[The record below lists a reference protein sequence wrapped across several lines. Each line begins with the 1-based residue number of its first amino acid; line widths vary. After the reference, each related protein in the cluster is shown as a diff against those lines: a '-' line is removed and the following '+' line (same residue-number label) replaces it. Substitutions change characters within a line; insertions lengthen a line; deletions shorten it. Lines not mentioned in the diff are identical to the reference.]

1 MSTNF
6 DLFFTEDSVLF
17 KAIWRVL
24 RREGWSSKPPPLR
37 SLDCS
42 FRYVKPGCNPDG
54 VEGTDYF
61 RGEQALV
68 AYYRKQSVQLI
79 QTDGNTVRL
88 LPFRELPALSQERLA
103 RSGGYDKELEC
114 QYAVNNSVVVT
125 DCGGEEENTIIGLL
139 QNDNNVGVRVVS
151 DPGNVALR
159 SNRNQPNDNLLDEG
173 TVAAACTDESTSRG
187 RNNTEDCERREL
199 RTVRTGDGATNSRQD
214 IIVEEECADQSNS
227 CEAVT
232 FESRTSGSSNIQP
245 SCDDRGRQNGANDGN
260 EVGYGDRGEPPSNCN
275 SNTVGSTDG
284 GERRGPLNNAEVAEV
299 GTADVDNTGT
309 CTQLAHVDTSERGG
323 PTSDVEGPEVGPAR
337 TSDTNIVEIAG
348 CGDTIQPNPCIGGQA
363 EQMGS
368 QNRGGNDAPDRHA
381 ARGGH
386 GSSRDHDGGGICSGR
401 SSRRGDDGTDG
412 RGSRGGRDE
421 PGGQGIRGG
430 RGDRGILS
438 HYLDAEELCDRNS
451 VDDTQRVIELISEP
465 ASSVAV
471 VDLVTPPTLPQR
483 HEVYVNS
490 LVAFTPTKE
499 KWLMTKKLEPVFR
512 QVGTAYLAGRVCKR
526 IIDKKTLLYE
536 VRWLGN
542 LFHKHT
548 HSVNIGIR
556 QRGIENYR
564 VLTRST
570 SKPTWSALTA
580 TSDGEDFP
588 PDVVLDDLVEV
599 DGYTEFVPEQAIPT
613 SLREAET
620 IKNMKFDPL
629 VQMKSPADLYSH
641 SNGSTTTRVRQESVR
656 LFTHSA
662 SSSFLAYVP
671 LYFWRQI
678 VSEVNAYAAVKNVK
692 LLPAVT
698 LSELMKFVGI
708 LFFMTIN
715 DKGEYANYWGVQ
727 PEDAMT
733 KGNMQITGGCSLK
746 TRYLPPTQRDPAAR
760 IRPLLNLLKSTGGMY
775 VEVGRDVALDE
786 SSVACRSKFGRHC
799 IVFNPM
805 KPTGKYHFRLYMPCC
820 ATTWIAV
827 NYRFH
832 CNSDLL
838 DRLDGV
844 LPANQALELQQEWAE
859 SKLSSIRK
867 LVLEVSR
874 PLYGSNRIVNMDN
887 YYTSVQLVQALRLR
901 GLYARGTVRGTS
913 KHFPKHTVLDKK
925 EASRGDL
932 RQGVCADHAI
942 VAASWC
948 DSNIVQ

>member
-17 KAIWRVL
+17 KAIWRIL

-37 SLDCS
+37 SLDSS

-54 VEGTDYF
+54 VDGTDYF
-61 RGEQALV
+61 RGEQAPV
-68 AYYRKQSVQLI
+68 AYYRKQSAQLI

-88 LPFRELPALSQERLA
+88 LPFRELPAISQERLA
-103 RSGGYDKELEC
+103 RSGGYDKKLEC

-139 QNDNNVGVRVVS
+139 QNDNDIGVRVVS
-151 DPGNVALR
+151 DPDNVALR

-187 RNNTEDCERREL
+187 RNNTENCERREL

-214 IIVEEECADQSNS
+214 IIVEDECADQSNS
-227 CEAVT
+227 CEVVT

-245 SCDDRGRQNGANDGN
+245 SCNDRGSQNGANDGN
-260 EVGYGDRGEPPSNCN
+260 EVGHEVRGEPPSTCN
-275 SNTVGSTDG
+275 SNTVGSSDC

-309 CTQLAHVDTSERGG
+309 CTQLAHVDSSERGG

-337 TSDTNIVEIAG
+337 TNDTNIVEIAG
-348 CGDTIQPNPCIGGQA
+348 CGDTIQLNPCIGGQA

-368 QNRGGNDAPDRHA
+368 QNRGGHDASDRHA
-381 ARGGH
+381 ARGSH

-401 SSRRGDDGTDG
+401 SSRRGDDGTGG
-412 RGSRGGRDE
+412 RGSRGGH
-421 PGGQGIRGG
+421 
-430 RGDRGILS
+430 GDRGILS
-438 HYLDAEELCDRNS
+438 HDMDAEELCDRNS

-465 ASSVAV
+465 ASSVAAV
-471 VDLVTPPTLPQR
+471 NLVTSPTLPQR

-512 QVGTAYLAGRVCKR
+512 RVGTAYIVGRVCKR

-536 VRWLGN
+536 VRWLDS

-548 HSVNIGIR
+548 HSVNISIL

-580 TSDGEDFP
+580 TSDGEGFP

-599 DGYTEFVPEQAIPT
+599 DRYTEFVPEQAIPT
-613 SLREAET
+613 SLREVET
-620 IKNMKFDPL
+620 IKNMKFDPR

-656 LFTHSA
+656 QFTHSA
-662 SSSFLAYVP
+662 PSNFLAYVP
-671 LYFWRQI
+671 LYFWRPI
-678 VSEVNAYAAVKNVK
+678 VSE
-692 LLPAVT
+692 
-698 LSELMKFVGI
+698 
-708 LFFMTIN
+708 
-715 DKGEYANYWGVQ
+715 
-727 PEDAMT
+727 PEDAIL
-733 KGNMQITGGCSLK
+733 GNHGSTGLEHIMPLRRFKLIRKCFCFRASQ
-746 TRYLPPTQRDPAAR
+746 PPTQRDPAAR

-775 VEVGRDVALDE
+775 VEIGRDVALDE
-786 SSVACRSKFGRHC
+786 SSVACRSKCGQHC

-805 KPTGKYHFRLYMPCC
+805 KPTSKYHFRLYMLCC

-832 CNSDLL
+832 CTSDLL

-874 PLYGSNRIVNMDN
+874 LLYGSNRVVNMDN
-887 YYTSVQLVQALRLR
+887 YYTSVQLLQALRLR

-948 DSNIVQ
+948 DGNIVQII